1 MGGARG
7 ELGPEVGYSTA
18 GAPTRTAGG
27 QWTCAFSEGHEPGQG
42 PSLRPER
49 LVHAPPALGSGAGPG
64 SRERAARGAE
74 RRVLREGRPRCAPDG
89 PPAGGARGAP
99 GEAAG
104 NQGVEGV
111 VSGEVGVEKQ
121 GMRRAGAGS
130 GEAQAWRGFSV
141 STCEWGLR
149 LTRACPPAAKLSVSP
164 GLAGPPW
171 TSLPLRS
178 VTPALPLLSP
188 GKLPVMAITS
198 HPTWFL
204 PCEPVLPGAVW
215 S

>member
-1 MGGARG
+1 MATPLRVPRRGQRVPRRGQRVDSGHAPSARVMSRARG
-7 ELGPEVGYSTA
+7 PASGRSAWSTRRPRSDQALGPAA
-18 GAPTRTAGG
+18 GSAR
-27 QWTCAFSEGHEPGQG
+27 
-42 PSLRPER
+42 
-49 LVHAPPALGSGAGPG
+49 
-64 SRERAARGAE
+64 ARGAE